1 MPSIKEQ
8 FDEYT
13 DRMAEIRRLSS
24 PDISVFDDANDY
36 SKKLRYNFQRIGRLA
51 ALNRDMLDKTL
62 YPVVNSKDVLESET
76 VKQMRNLAD
85 SLLNIA
91 DAENEFENLDLPISY
106 LISERLLF
114 DAKNKNSV
122 SEMIKQLEREIAICY
137 SMMNMTNRIAT
148 HPQIP
153 EFYRKRGIAIG
164 EEFFKLLAKD
174 RFLTIKDQECREIVL
189 TNARFIPAFNERVV
203 DDKEANKKDLEIL
216 DWMLEIAEDDFYK
229 KAVPGFDW
237 RYFKF
242 RVLEYYM
249 QNTEMNNY
257 RGFSD
262 EQLKA
267 ICKKADEMNYVCQN
281 TPDYY
286 REIIGYSTLPI
297 LIARCRYLGG
307 EIDKKLY
314 LEMLMHSYKKRDR
327 LTFSTDGCFYNMLVP
342 LEIICQMNPY
352 ELNMEEVSLLEEI
365 YDNICAY
372 IFRFAGDSALS
383 FELENVSEIIRRYI
397 EVPSGVLF
405 KDFVLQIIAAIHP
418 PTYIHSQMVGQ
429 LTECFCYHLIN
440 KNPEIFVGMPGIENV
455 DDVYK
460 KRSHI
465 VDYAYNAAL
474 CHDFGKAFIMDTIFV
489 YGRRLLDFEF
499 DIIKAHPEVGYMLLS
514 NNESTRK
521 YADVARGH
529 HKWYDDT
536 KGYPENVKT
545 VDSPYKVIID
555 IVQCADCMDA
565 ATDSVGRS
573 YNQGKTLANFI
584 KEIKADLGSRYAP
597 FLAPLFDDPMVYQDV
612 EYLLDEQRAKNY
624 ERTYSL
630 LREVK
635 DKG

>member
-24 PDISVFDDANDY
+24 PDINVFDDANDY

-122 SEMIKQLEREIAICY
+122 SEMIRQLEREIAICY

-314 LEMLMHSYKKRDR
+314 LEMLMQSYKKRDK

-365 YDNICAY
+365 YDNLCAY

-514 NNESTRK
+514 NNESTRE

-584 KEIKADLGSRYAP
+584 KEIKADSGSRYAP